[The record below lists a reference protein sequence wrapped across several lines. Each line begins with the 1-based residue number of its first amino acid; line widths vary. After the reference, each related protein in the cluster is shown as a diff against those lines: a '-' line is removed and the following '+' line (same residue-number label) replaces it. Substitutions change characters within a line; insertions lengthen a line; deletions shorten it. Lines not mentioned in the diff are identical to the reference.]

1 MGKTSAAEKMKAY
14 RWILL
19 LLLITIPLAGCSGK
33 TAKTILKEAAPDVLM
48 NAFSSSS
55 APKPTLKQV
64 PEMEVPAKQGSAGTT
79 AVQQN
84 DNLDIYIHRKDDYNQ
99 EISALAA
106 SINSY
111 LGTHANFKNEEQ
123 LIPRGQRLANDIKA
137 SRQVVAGMDT
147 TQTARKRKLLE
158 LLDTARAMRVLALGL
173 DGEDEGVEL
182 PEGGKPG
189 LACLLRLPA
198 DNVDKNVQ
206 RLEV

>member
-158 LLDTARAMRVLALGL
+158 LLDTESERVSGL
-173 DGEDEGVEL
+173 LEGMQASKN
-182 PEGGKPG
+182 GGNYQIG
-189 LACLLRLPA
+189 F
-198 DNVDKNVQ
+198 Q
-206 RLEV
+206 RGTKAAYRYDDLDAVFH